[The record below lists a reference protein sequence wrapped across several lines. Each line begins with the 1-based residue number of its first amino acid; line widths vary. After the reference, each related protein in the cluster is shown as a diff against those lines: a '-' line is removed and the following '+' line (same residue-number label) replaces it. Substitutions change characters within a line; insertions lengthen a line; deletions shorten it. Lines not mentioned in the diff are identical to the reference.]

1 MVPIRGLIGSNFQ
14 SQIAYK
20 TGRPPTAKN
29 VRFRG
34 QSRHPNSTASCP
46 LMTDA
51 VEKGRGM
58 PPARNYRISGDDIL
72 NRSCAFHAGLESI
85 LLGDPSQN
93 PFSTAST
100 HSGHRAYGRIVNV
113 MAVTELYR
121 NAVGLM

>member
-1 MVPIRGLIGSNFQ
+1 
-14 SQIAYK
+14 
-20 TGRPPTAKN
+20 
-29 VRFRG
+29 
-34 QSRHPNSTASCP
+34 
-46 LMTDA
+46 MTDA

-72 NRSCAFHAGLESI
+72 NRSCAIHAGLESI

-100 HSGHRAYGRIVNV
+100 QSGHRAYGRIVNV

-121 NAVGLM
+121 NAVGLMPI